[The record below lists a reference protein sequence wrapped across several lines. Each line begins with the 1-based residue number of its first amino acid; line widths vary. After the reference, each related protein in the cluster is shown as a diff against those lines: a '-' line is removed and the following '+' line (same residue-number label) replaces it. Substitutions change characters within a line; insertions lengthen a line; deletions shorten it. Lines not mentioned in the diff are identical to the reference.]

1 MTSFLC
7 LFLLLLAI
15 TSLWPT
21 HSFTPLTCAVSLRS
35 SKHDIALFSSAS
47 SSSTSESSTATTTT
61 DGLQKRDRYVVM
73 NRFAVRKGQEAKFEK
88 RWATRKSRLAQLRGF
103 RYFHIMRRVELLEK
117 SKKNEEATAVYKGG
131 ETNEEAQ
138 ENYVS
143 FTIWERKSDF
153 SVWRKGDA
161 FKEAHGGTSIGAF
174 LSTMVN
180 SAMVLRGP
188 PRPAFYDGL
197 QTVSVVPSLEG
208 RPLLEDGWRKV
219 EADGINLLPAECF
232 VVLEKHYVNPEF
244 ALEFEQKYGS
254 LFPTVEPASET
265 DNGLVVATLL
275 RRDGQAKGGHG
286 ASSAAEFSEPNYVSA
301 MVWKNLASAL
311 KGINSKHD
319 EESLSSVLIQ
329 DSERVMYEGTLVI
342 SSELGP

>member
-1 MTSFLC
+1 M
-7 LFLLLLAI
+7 
-15 TSLWPT
+15 
-21 HSFTPLTCAVSLRS
+21 
-35 SKHDIALFSSAS
+35 
-47 SSSTSESSTATTTT
+47 
-61 DGLQKRDRYVVM
+61 KRDRYVVM

-88 RWATRKSRLAQLRGF
+88 RWATRKSRLAQLPGF
-103 RYFHIMRRVELLEK
+103 RYFHIMRRVELLENNN
-117 SKKNEEATAVYKGG
+117 NEEATTVYKGG

-153 SVWRKGDA
+153 SAWRKGDA

-197 QTVSVVPSLEG
+197 QTVSVVPSLEE

-232 VVLEKHYVNPEF
+232 VVLQKHYVNPKF
-244 ALEFEQKYGS
+244 ALEFEQQYGN
-254 LFPTVEPASET
+254 LFPTVSSSSET
-265 DNGLVVATLL
+265 ENGLVAATLL
-275 RRDGQAKGGHG
+275 RRDGQTKGGHG
-286 ASSAAEFSEPNYVSA
+286 ASSAAEYSEPNYVSVR
-301 MVWKNLASAL
+301 VWKNLAAAL
-311 KGINSKHD
+311 QWITAKHD
-319 EESLSSVLIQ
+319 AESLSSALLQ
-329 DSERVMYEGTLVI
+329 DSESVMYEGTLVI
-342 SSELGP
+342 SSELGA